1 MEIEVSKIKVN
12 IFHISCIINLD
23 RSGYYKSNLD
33 GKSRGGS
40 RIRTEEA
47 LRKLTQESR
56 ENLRSFG
63 EKFFSLF
70 SALSRTE

>member
-12 IFHISCIINLD
+12 IFHISYIINLD

-33 GKSRGGS
+33 GKSTGGS
-40 RIRTEEA
+40 LGQKRLSANLTE
-47 LRKLTQESR
+47 ESR
-56 ENLRSFG
+56 ENLRSFR

>member
-12 IFHISCIINLD
+12 IFHISYIINLD

-33 GKSRGGS
+33 GKSTGGS

-47 LRKLTQESR
+47 LRKPNSGKQRKSA
-56 ENLRSFG
+56 
-63 EKFFSLF
+63 KFSWEVFLPIFCS
-70 SALSRTE
+70 